1 MVHAVGSRSATGPT
15 GAASAAV
22 EAAAAGSA
30 LHLRAGRAAMR
41 RPTDRRLIAA
51 GVTHVARW
59 HSEAGTPHLTG
70 CADGRRVPVGHQPLR
85 PGCNGRGR
93 SVVQLR
99 RRAPPGACAAG
110 VPRARPSLALRS
122 RRRRVRERG
131 PHARIEARP
140 IGHVDAALAA
150 RLAAPL
156 AAPAIFRPHRLAALM
171 ARAAEPPPAR
181 FLRRYSRWRQ
191 FAQRTAPRRMACTDS
206 VAWQS
211 MHGGTVSS
219 GVRSPAS
226 WPRHARHRSQPRA
239 ASAGAT
245 DAPHLR
251 QRGPLN

>member
-110 VPRARPSLALRS
+110 VPP
-122 RRRRVRERG
+122 
-131 PHARIEARP
+131 PRIEARP
-140 IGHVDAALAA
+140 IGHVDAALAT